1 MNVLADRLRFL
12 RLLSEIPAAGGEK
25 AAFVA
30 VVAALKEVV
39 DGHHYSAFYGRIGL
53 PCVDVFLPGEGWL
66 GVDSDLA
73 KLIAQHH
80 HEHPFCR
87 DFFFS
92 DRPVAYLRS
101 QMMPDADWHR
111 TSMYRNVDRDY
122 GVVDMIGLYYPMP
135 TGQFGAVFCGA
146 KRHFTAAEFSAVKD
160 FHAVVMPLLE
170 KVPEYPLGPQ
180 SDAVTAGGLTLR
192 EGKVMDWVARGK
204 SNGEIAIILGI
215 SQHTV
220 RKHLEN
226 ILAKLGVENRTA
238 AALTWKRPGGSH
250 GSRV

>member
-1 MNVLADRLRFL
+1 MKGLSGRLRFL
-12 RLLSEIPAAGGEK
+12 RLLAGIPSAGGEK
-25 AAFVA
+25 AAFVG

-39 DGHHYSAFYGRIGL
+39 DGHHYSAFYGRVGL

-66 GVDSDLA
+66 GVDSELA
-73 KLIAQHH
+73 NLISRHH

-111 TSMYRNVDRDY
+111 TAMYRNVDRDY
-122 GVVDMIGLYYPMP
+122 GIVDMIGLYYPMP

-160 FHAVVMPLLE
+160 FNAVVVPLLE
-170 KVPEYPLGPQ
+170 QVPEYPPRLH
-180 SDAVTAGGLTLR
+180 SDEAVAGGLTLR
-192 EGKVMDWVARGK
+192 EAEVMDWVAKGK

-220 RKHLEN
+220 RKHLEH
-226 ILAKLGVENRTA
+226 ILTKLGAENRTTA
-238 AALTWKRPGGSH
+238 AVAWKNNA
-250 GSRV
+250 